1 MKKKKKKKQKNS
13 AKKEKPG
20 KKKQKGNFKKKKKE
34 ERGNVPTKKKGGKKR
49 IEHGHFCPLSSHI
62 FSLQFSLYFGEKT
75 FWWAWGENTWTPSF
89 ISFLPTQPN
98 TLKKV
103 FLPIFSSKFSI
114 HPISPP
120 NKHILS
126 VWLEEWKSGRIEK
139 ILISLLFVWLG
150 VKKWMDEKSEFV

>member
-1 MKKKKKKKQKNS
+1 MLFRSKENFFGGS
-13 AKKEKPG
+13 KEKTPG
-20 KKKQKGNFKKKKKE
+20 PHYLF
-34 ERGNVPTKKKGGKKR
+34 
-49 IEHGHFCPLSSHI
+49 
-62 FSLQFSLYFGEKT
+62 
-75 FWWAWGENTWTPSF
+75 
-89 ISFLPTQPN
+89 SFLPTQPN

-150 VKKWMDEKSEFV
+150 VKKWTDEKSEFV